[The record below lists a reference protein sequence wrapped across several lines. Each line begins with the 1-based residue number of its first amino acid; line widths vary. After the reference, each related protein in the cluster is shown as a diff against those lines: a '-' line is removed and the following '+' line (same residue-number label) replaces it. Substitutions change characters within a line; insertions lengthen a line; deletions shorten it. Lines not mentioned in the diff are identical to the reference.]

1 MLLSDYAKSL
11 SDPERR
17 RYHIKVAKC
26 GSDDPLALSDDQFT
40 NDVGCYPSVERKDG
54 RKDGGNVTP
63 ASPQRHRVSIPYI
76 AGAREAIARILRKAG
91 VDVAHKPSTTIGS
104 FIPRPKDRAPSEK
117 AQGVVYRIA

>member
-40 NDVGCYPSVERKDG
+40 NDVGCYPSV
-54 RKDGGNVTP
+54 
-63 ASPQRHRVSIPYI
+63 
-76 AGAREAIARILRKAG
+76 
-91 VDVAHKPSTTIGS
+91 
-104 FIPRPKDRAPSEK
+104 DRADINSLRATNPSRLTIMSQ
-117 AQGVVYRIA
+117 AASWSHQG